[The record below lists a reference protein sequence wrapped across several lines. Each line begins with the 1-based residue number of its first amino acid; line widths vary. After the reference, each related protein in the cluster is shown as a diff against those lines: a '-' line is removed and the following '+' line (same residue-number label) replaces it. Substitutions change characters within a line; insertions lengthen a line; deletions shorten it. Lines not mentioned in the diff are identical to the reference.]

1 MDQTRS
7 QLFSETQRRRLDRRD
22 MRERITENGTVA
34 AAVMVL
40 AAVAAVICANTD
52 AYGAIHHALMEPIT
66 IGIGSLTASM
76 SVELFVN
83 DFLMA
88 IFFLLVGIELK
99 FEMTVGELKRPA
111 QALLPMLAA
120 VGGVVVPATIYV
132 LLNKGGTVEGWAIPM
147 ATDIAFALGVLSL
160 LGKRVPPAVRVF
172 FSTLA
177 IADDLI
183 SIAAIALFYGQS
195 PDLRWLAC
203 AGLVTAVLF
212 MLNKTQHFR
221 LAPYVLGGLV
231 LWLCLFKS
239 GVHATLAGVILAFA
253 VPARSG
259 IHLNHLS
266 DWLHEYMPQMVDR
279 YDDDAHILGQHDF
292 THATL
297 GAERVMHRV
306 TPPLMRLERL
316 ISTPVNFLILPVFAF
331 VNAQVRL
338 VGVDP
343 VALALD
349 PVALGTYF
357 GMVLGKPV
365 GIVGMTFL
373 LVKTG
378 VSELPRRVTWGHITG
393 VGILGGIG
401 FTMSILISGLAFAGP
416 AQEMELLAAK
426 AAILLAS
433 VTAAAVGMAFMASVC
448 KKHAKPASARPAS
461 KAAPRAKQVC
471 ATSGAEGAAAAG
483 AEMAEVAAEIAAA
496 AAGAEAAADGA
507 AEAGT
512 AVETGAAGTGAEGA
526 GAAGAGAADAG
537 V

>member
-1 MDQTRS
+1 MDKNNE
-7 QLFSETQRRRLDRRD
+7 QLFTETQRKRIARHDVI
-22 MRERITENGTVA
+22 ERITENGTVA

-40 AAVAAVICANTD
+40 AAIAAVVCANTD
-52 AYGAIHHALMEPIT
+52 AYEAIHHFLLEPIS
-66 IGIGSLTASM
+66 IGIGSFTASM
-76 SVELFVN
+76 TVELFVN

-99 FEMTVGELKRPA
+99 YEMTVGELRRPR

-120 VGGVVVPATIYV
+120 VGGVVVPACIYAF
-132 LLNKGGTVEGWAIPM
+132 LNKDGALNGWAIPM

-160 LGKRVPPAVRVF
+160 LGNRVPAGVRVF

-183 SIAAIALFYGQS
+183 SIAAIAIFYGHA
-195 PDLRWLAC
+195 PDVRWLVC

-212 MLNKTQHFR
+212 MLNKTQHFHLR
-221 LAPYVLGGLV
+221 PYIVGGLV
-231 LWLCLFKS
+231 LWFCLYQS

-253 VPARSG
+253 VPAKSG

-266 DWLHEYMPQMVDR
+266 EWLHGYMPDMVDR

-306 TPPLMRLERL
+306 TPPLIRLERM
-316 ISTPVNFLILPVFAF
+316 ISTPVNFIILPIFAF

-343 VALALD
+343 MALALD

-357 GMVLGKPV
+357 GMVLGKPI
-365 GIVGMTFL
+365 GIAGMTFL
-373 LVKTG
+373 MVKFG
-378 VSELPRRVTWGHITG
+378 ICELPRRVSWGHIMG

-401 FTMSILISGLAFAGP
+401 FTMSILISGLAFP
-416 AQEMELLAAK
+416 AEPFELLAAK
-426 AAILLAS
+426 AAILLGS
-433 VTAAAVGMAFMASVC
+433 VTAAVVGMVFMHFVC
-448 KKHAKPASARPAS
+448 KKKPAKSDAV
-461 KAAPRAKQVC
+461 KAA
-471 ATSGAEGAAAAG
+471 
-483 AEMAEVAAEIAAA
+483 
-496 AAGAEAAADGA
+496 
-507 AEAGT
+507 
-512 AVETGAAGTGAEGA
+512 
-526 GAAGAGAADAG
+526 
-537 V
+537 